1 MRTVHSTRDLG
12 VLIDDTL
19 KWQDQCAK
27 MVTKATTLSY
37 VILRSFST
45 NNISS
50 CIKAYKVYIRPL
62 LEFNTVTWN
71 SCNLGDKRHIEK
83 VQQLFTRKLM
93 QRANMKYNSYADR
106 LLQLNIESLE
116 LRRLQFDLITV
127 YKILNNHIDITV
139 EQFFVPLRTTY
150 NLRHHKFALKK
161 PTVANSNVLQNSF
174 KYRVIDAWNSLPS
187 TLVSCEY
194 LSAFKTELHKV
205 PLQRFLKL
213 KLA

>member
-1 MRTVHSTRDLG
+1 
-12 VLIDDTL
+12 
-19 KWQDQCAK
+19 
-27 MVTKATTLSY
+27 
-37 VILRSFST
+37 
-45 NNISS
+45 
-50 CIKAYKVYIRPL
+50 
-62 LEFNTVTWN
+62 
-71 SCNLGDKRHIEK
+71 
-83 VQQLFTRKLM
+83 M
-93 QRANMKYNSYADR
+93 QRANMKYNTYADR

-150 NLRHHKFALKK
+150 NLRHHKFSLKK